1 MDKKHFISLTLLF
14 LFTISVF
21 STAAFAKDYS
31 IPSLNM
37 DLFPQD
43 DGALHVNEVI
53 HYSFTGT
60 YNGVYRDIPI
70 SGNQQ
75 LKNIQVS
82 AQGAY
87 IKSSVSNSGGMERIT
102 VYLYSILKKQFQ

>member
-37 DLFPQD
+37 DLFHRMMGPCM
-43 DGALHVNEVI
+43 LMKSFII
-53 HYSFTGT
+53 H
-60 YNGVYRDIPI
+60 
-70 SGNQQ
+70 
-75 LKNIQVS
+75 L
-82 AQGAY
+82 QGLIMEY
-87 IKSSVSNSGGMERIT
+87 IGI
-102 VYLYSILKKQFQ
+102 YL